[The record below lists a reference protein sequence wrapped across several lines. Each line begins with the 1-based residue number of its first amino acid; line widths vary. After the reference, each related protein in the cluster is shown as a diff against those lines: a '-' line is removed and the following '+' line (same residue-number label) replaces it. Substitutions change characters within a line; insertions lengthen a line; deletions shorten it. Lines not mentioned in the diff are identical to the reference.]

1 MQMKLLAAVL
11 INDTQLL
18 PPHTQD
24 NKKAIL
30 AK

>member
-1 MQMKLLAAVL
+1 MSLLAAVL
-11 INDTQLL
+11 VNDTQRL
-18 PPHTQD
+18 PPHAQD